1 MRSRFRLPFRVR
13 LRTNLLLVNALTLLT
28 LILAG
33 SVVFYLTLNLREQ
46 THRALRLD
54 HYSLT
59 VSQAYLEL
67 SQTLLTSEEVVK
79 TRDAYLFQQRL
90 LPRLT
95 SLSQSLTQLDQII
108 AQLDPDDPL
117 RPYFEETRQLLH
129 SALSTLTEAQRL
141 AREGQWP
148 SVQLRILNLHSQYTQ
163 GRVPLSTLLSQSR
176 QAAMR
181 AQLEAKNLLFRI
193 LLLNGGVLLFLAL
206 TLMGQ
211 ASLTLSRVVVPLETL
226 TAHMAR
232 FAAGDLGVRA
242 PEPPQ
247 PQEIK
252 QLAHTFNQMADQ
264 IQSAQLRLEQE
275 VEARTAAL
283 HRRTAQLKAAAE
295 IGRAVTAI
303 QDVDELLNEATRLIA
318 DRFEFYHVGIFLL
331 DASGEYAV
339 LRAANSPGGQRML
352 RRGHRLKVGEQGI
365 VGYVTAT
372 GRPRIALDVGADA
385 VHFHN
390 PDLPHT
396 RSEAALPLRAG
407 GKILGALDVQS
418 VTPAAFSQDDL
429 ATLQLLADLLATAI
443 YNANLLQESREAV
456 QSLERAYAQLS
467 RQGWAVFTQQRPIQG
482 YRVDLQ
488 GRLHPLE
495 PSDEEEGEQAEA
507 ESPAAEA
514 AQPETLTLPI
524 EVRGFP
530 VARLRLH
537 KYEGQPWTLQER
549 RLVQELSRRLGA
561 ALDAARLYAEA
572 QRRAAQLQAAAEIAR
587 DASSTLDLEA
597 LLANAVELIRDRFG
611 FYHASVFLIDESGEY
626 AEIRE
631 STGEAG
637 AEMKRRRHR
646 LAVGSASTVGQ
657 ATATGRPVVINDTR
671 HSDIHRPN
679 PLLPETRAELALP
692 LKAGEEIIGALDVQ
706 SRYRNAFSEEDIQV
720 LQILADQLA
729 VAVVNARLFAE
740 IQAYLEAHRGLHQVL
755 AEAASA
761 ATVAEAFQKA
771 AQALHAQRPD
781 DLVLFFVPEDGHLRV
796 AALAGHAP
804 EVADLVI
811 PIGQGITGWVAQH
824 RQPQRVNQ
832 VSQDPR
838 YIPGTPGVQSELT
851 VPLIYRGELLGLL
864 DMESF
869 RRNAYSESDQELFFT
884 LATSLAAVLAN
895 LRLLEA
901 TRRRSQQLQM
911 LNEISAI
918 AAAYTNQVELLQ
930 AVLPALAQ
938 RLGASLG
945 SALLP
950 SPTEEDKFV
959 MVAHYPPDILE
970 KVGQQPDHPLL
981 INAHIHTLAPL
992 LLTDFKGQLPPDLE
1006 KLLAQYNV
1014 QSILLFPLVLRQR
1027 LVGVLRLGLPFVPD
1041 WDDEDV
1047 QIFEQLGRQIATSLE
1062 TARLFEQAVRR
1073 AERERLVTEITTRL
1087 RASNDPQV
1095 ILQTAVREIQRALR
1109 AETTQVV
1116 ILEGADE
1123 PPLTPAEE

>member
-1 MRSRFRLPFRVR
+1 MRPRFRLPFRFR
-13 LRTNLLLVNALTLLT
+13 LRSSLILVDTATLLA

-33 SVVFYLTLNLREQ
+33 GILVNMAINLRSQ
-46 THRALRLD
+46 IQRALQLD
-54 HYSLT
+54 NYSLT

-67 SQTLLTSEEVVK
+67 AQTLLTGEEAVEAQDSY
-79 TRDAYLFQQRL
+79 TFQQRL

-95 SLSQSLTQLDQII
+95 SLSQSLTQLDHIV

-117 RPYFEETRQLLH
+117 RPYFEETRQLLRR
-129 SALSTLTEAQRL
+129 SLSTLTEAQRL
-141 AREGQWP
+141 ARDGQWP
-148 SVQLRILNLHSQYTQ
+148 SVQLRIMNLHSQYTQ
-163 GRVPLSTLLSQSR
+163 SRLPLSTLLAQSR
-176 QAAMR
+176 HAAFE
-181 AQLEAKNLLFRI
+181 AQEEARELLLKMLLFSGGLI
-193 LLLNGGVLLFLAL
+193 LVMALAL
-206 TLMGQ
+206 IGQ
-211 ASLTLSRVVVPLETL
+211 AGLTLSRLVQPIETL
-226 TAHMAR
+226 TAHLAR
-232 FAAGDLGVRA
+232 FATGDLSVRV
-242 PEPPQ
+242 PEPSRPL
-247 PQEIK
+247 EMR
-252 QLAHTFNQMADQ
+252 QLAHTFNRMADQ

-295 IGRAVTAI
+295 IGRTVAAI

-339 LRAANSPGGQRML
+339 LHAANSPGGQRML

-372 GRPRIALDVGADA
+372 GRARIALDVGADA

-396 RSEAALPLRAG
+396 RSEITLPLRVG

-418 VTPAAFSQDDL
+418 TTPAAFSQEDL

-443 YNANLLQESREAV
+443 YNANLIQESREAA
-456 QSLERAYAQLS
+456 QNLEQAYAQLS
-467 RQGWAVFTQQRPIQG
+467 RQGWSVFTQQRPIQG

-488 GRLHPLE
+488 GRLHPIAQTDE
-495 PSDEEEGEQAEA
+495 DEEPVPSSSEEA
-507 ESPAAEA
+507 TTPS
-514 AQPETLTLPI
+514 PETLTLPI

-537 KYEGQPWTLQER
+537 KYEGRPWTQQER
-549 RLVQELSRRLGA
+549 RLAQELSRRLGT

-587 DASSTLDLEA
+587 DASSTLELKA
-597 LLANAVELIRDRFG
+597 LLANAVELIRERFG

-626 AEIRE
+626 AEVRE

-637 AEMKRRRHR
+637 TEMMRRHHR
-646 LAVGSASTVGQ
+646 LAIGSASTVGQ
-657 ATATGRPVVINDTR
+657 ATASGQPVVINDTR
-671 HSDIHRPN
+671 RSEIHRPN
-679 PLLPETRAELALP
+679 PLLPDTRAELALP
-692 LKAGEEIIGALDVQ
+692 LKAGDEIIGALDVQ
-706 SRYRNAFSEEDIQV
+706 SRYRNAFSEEDVQV

-740 IQAYLEAHRGLHQVL
+740 IQDYLEAHRGLHQVL
-755 AEAASA
+755 AAAASA
-761 ATVAEAFQKA
+761 TTVAEAFQKA
-771 AQALHAQRPD
+771 AQALRDLRPD
-781 DLVLFFVPEDGHLRV
+781 DLVLFFVPQEDETLRV
-796 AALAGHAP
+796 AAMAGHAP

-824 RQPQRVNQ
+824 RQPQRINQ
-832 VSQDPR
+832 VDQDPR

-851 VPLIYRGELLGLL
+851 VPLIYRGELMGLL
-864 DMESF
+864 DLESF
-869 RRNAYSESDQELFFT
+869 RRNAYSESDQELLFT

-895 LRLLEA
+895 LRLLE
-901 TRRRSQQLQM
+901 TVRRRSRQLQL

-918 AAAYTNQVELLQ
+918 AAAHVRQRELLQ
-930 AVLPALAQ
+930 EVLPRLVKG
-938 RLGASLG
+938 LGAKVG
-945 SALLP
+945 TALLRQGNEF
-950 SPTEEDKFV
+950 TL
-959 MVAHYPPDILE
+959 VAVHPPEIQDLAEQTRSFIIPQ
-970 KVGQQPDHPLL
+970 VIQQKPVLFTADQGPLPK
-981 INAHIHTLAPL
+981 AVQQVVER
-992 LLTDFKGQLPPDLE
+992 FG
-1006 KLLAQYNV
+1006 V
-1014 QSILLFPLVLRQR
+1014 QSLLMLPLVSRGET
-1027 LVGVLRLGLPFVPD
+1027 VGVLRIGLAEVPQ
-1041 WDDEDV
+1041 WEEEEMRLL
-1047 QIFEQLGRQIATSLE
+1047 EQMARQVSTSLE
-1062 TARLFEQAVRR
+1062 VARLFEQAVRR

-1116 ILEGADE
+1116 ILEGTNE
-1123 PPLTPAEE
+1123 QPPLTPQEE